1 MFIYSSINKFFNI
14 YIFLSS
20 QKNYMECDPGTDVTA
35 LIWKSLQS
43 KQIQVHLDQSH
54 NLYDNQNSNNTPL
67 ITTPVAVGDR
77 NDLDESVK
85 PIIKKQLQLKQTDNK
100 NVYAPKIIKLYD
112 YIKNPNNQ
120 ATIRPFIQKVLI
132 HTPLTPNDQ
141 DYRNEFTRITTDF
154 CNINNY
160 IDVRKSKKW
169 ILYLLSDNIPR
180 IGTCQPHFI
189 YNKIPGWLIDAM
201 QITSEKN
208 LFLIYSTDMRGVNEW
223 LGQLCSLINLHHLL
237 AINLES
243 NNDVNCTAILIHL
256 AGLLTNRKLNPINR
270 QGMSFPNS
278 ILQKTTFENVKKQL
292 STASG
297 SDNLTNF
304 ISTTLTVIPHKTGT
318 NSFNL
323 LSSE

>member
-1 MFIYSSINKFFNI
+1 
-14 YIFLSS
+14 
-20 QKNYMECDPGTDVTA
+20 MECDPGTDVTA

-43 KQIQVHLDQSH
+43 KQIQTHLDQSH
-54 NLYDNQNSNNTPL
+54 NLYDNREDTVTTALIPPVEVNHSHVNN
-67 ITTPVAVGDR
+67 
-77 NDLDESVK
+77 LDDALMVK
-85 PIIKKQLQLKQTDNK
+85 PITKKPIQSKQTDN
-100 NVYAPKIIKLYD
+100 NNLYAPKIKKLYE
-112 YIKNPNNQ
+112 YIRHPNNQ
-120 ATIRPFIQKVLI
+120 ATIRSFIQQELI
-132 HTPLTPNDQ
+132 HTPLMPNDQ
-141 DYRNEFTRITTDF
+141 DYRTEFTRINNDF

-169 ILYLLSDNIPR
+169 VLYLLSDNIHR
-180 IGTCQPHFI
+180 IGTSQPHFI
-189 YNKIPGWLIDAM
+189 YNRIPGWIIDAI

-243 NNDVNCTAILIHL
+243 NNDINCTAVLIHL

-292 STASG
+292 STAAG

-323 LSSE
+323 LSAG